1 MSPTVQVHL
10 FGSLKKKFKNLD
22 PHPIELDLNNPTSL
36 TQVLEY
42 LKIPNDMVQVAM
54 VNYKAVPKG
63 TVIQPSDRLSLFPK
77 EYPFFCDWKDM
88 RF

>member
-1 MSPTVQVHL
+1 MSPSIQVHL
-10 FGSLKKKFKNLD
+10 FESLKKKFKNLH
-22 PHPIELDLNNPTSL
+22 PHPIELDLNAPTPLS
-36 TQVLEY
+36 QNLEN

-63 TVIQPSDRLSLFPK
+63 TVIRPSDRLSLFPG